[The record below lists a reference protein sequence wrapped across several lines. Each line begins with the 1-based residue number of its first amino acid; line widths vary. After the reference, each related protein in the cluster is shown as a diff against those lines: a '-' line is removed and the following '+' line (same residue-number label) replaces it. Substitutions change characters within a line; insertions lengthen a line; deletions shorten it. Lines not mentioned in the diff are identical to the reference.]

1 MTQFAATMCWVAGL
15 VIWFIIRLPHQRRAR
30 KHAIVDSRNRGGQQ
44 TLVAISVVGLGLVP
58 GFWALTG
65 MGAPRGANLPFSPA
79 VAYAGIVAV
88 IAYLWFFYRSHK
100 DLGHNWSAT
109 LEIRAKHTL
118 VTSGVYHYV
127 RHPMYVS
134 FWLMA
139 IAQALLLQNWFVGL
153 AGLVGIG
160 ILYFFRVK
168 KEEKLMLDTFGATY
182 RDYSRK
188 TARLIPYVY

>member
-1 MTQFAATMCWVAGL
+1 MTQFAATICWVAAL
-15 VIWFIIRLPHQRRAR
+15 VIWYVIRYPHQRRAR
-30 KHAIVDSRNRGGQQ
+30 KQKIVDSRDRSSQQ
-44 TLVAISVVGLGLVP
+44 TLVAISVVGVGLIP
-58 GFWALTG
+58 AIWALTG
-65 MGAPRGANLPFSPA
+65 MGFPQGANLPFSP
-79 VAYAGIVAV
+79 VAAWFGVVAA

-118 VTSGVYHYV
+118 VTGGVYHYV

-160 ILYFFRVK
+160 ILYFLRVG
-168 KEEKLMLDTFGATY
+168 KEEKLMLDTFGSTY
-182 RDYSRK
+182 RDYARK

>member
-1 MTQFAATMCWVAGL
+1 MTQFAATICWVAAL
-15 VIWFIIRLPHQRRAR
+15 VIWYVIRYPHQRRAR
-30 KHAIVDSRNRGGQQ
+30 KQKIVDSRDRASQQ
-44 TLVAISVVGLGLVP
+44 TLVAISVVGVGLIP
-58 GFWALTG
+58 AIWALTG
-65 MGAPRGANLPFSPA
+65 MGFPQGANMPFSP
-79 VAYAGIVAV
+79 VAAWFGVVAA

-118 VTSGVYHYV
+118 VTGGVYHYV

-139 IAQALLLQNWFVGL
+139 VAQALLLQNWFVGL

-160 ILYFFRVK
+160 ILYFLRVG
-168 KEEKLMLDTFGATY
+168 KEEKLMLDTFGSTY

>member
-1 MTQFAATMCWVAGL
+1 MTQSAATICWALGL
-15 VIWFIIRLPHQRRAR
+15 VIWFIIRYPHQRRAR
-30 KHAIVDSRNRGGQQ
+30 KHAIVDSRDRASQQ
-44 TLVAISVVGLGLVP
+44 SLVAISVVGVGLVP
-58 GFWALTG
+58 AIWALTG
-65 MGAPRGANLPFSPA
+65 MRFPQAPNLPFSRV
-79 VAYAGIVAV
+79 VAYAGIVAIV
-88 IAYLWFFYRSHK
+88 AYLWFCYRSHK

-118 VTSGVYHYV
+118 VTTGVYHYV

-139 IAQALLLQNWFVGL
+139 VAQALLLQNWFVGL

-168 KEEKLMLDTFGATY
+168 KEEKLMLDTFGRVY
-182 RDYSRK
+182 RDYASK
-188 TARLIPYVY
+188 TARLIPYIY